1 MEWRGIAAKVLVF
14 VVGAAGV
21 VLAVFVVAPRLEAP
35 DQSAAQPLSRD
46 AIVEEVLASFG
57 EEDAGEDGQAD
68 AEAVKAAGL
77 LAIPSPLLPTAVEN
91 PVPGP
96 AMEPPAAAETGQLGA
111 AVAQGA
117 GLPEVLSPEE
127 VGTVMPE
134 PARAAS
140 APHVQTDDGPLAD
153 GPLAV
158 EAERI
163 TEPMLAAPEATAP
176 YEAVEEPEPEPA
188 EPVRDAQQLYGE
200 VLQETESARQSSRAG
215 LPRLEFEAPCGIQV
229 VETPPGAEDPSSA
242 SEPTAAS
249 AVEPRSEFSPR
260 PFVHSVAPAAVETVP
275 PSGGPAETAHSAGRA
290 GPPPSD
296 PVRVPHTLRG
306 VMGYRMPL
314 VSRQEMPDQIVSG
327 VLIPAH
333 TTYVIL
339 QPGYWELVGLSPDD
353 VKALRAFAEK
363 TKADPGAE
371 LSQPPARGWN
381 RFRLFRAKRAP
392 ADGN

>member
-14 VVGAAGV
+14 VAGAAGI
-21 VLAVFVVAPRLEAP
+21 VLVVFVVAPRLEAP
-35 DQSAAQPLSRD
+35 DQPLSRD

-57 EEDAGEDGQAD
+57 EEDAGEDGEAD
-68 AEAVKAAGL
+68 AEAVEAAGFM
-77 LAIPSPLLPTAVEN
+77 AIPSPLLPTAVEN
-91 PVPGP
+91 PVTGP

-111 AVAQGA
+111 AVAQRA

-127 VGTVMPE
+127 VEAVMSE
-134 PARAAS
+134 PARGAS
-140 APHVQTDDGPLAD
+140 APHVETDDGPLAD

-163 TEPMLAAPEATAP
+163 AEPMLAAPEATAP

-188 EPVRDAQQLYGE
+188 EPVRDAQQLSGE
-200 VLQETESARQSSRAG
+200 VLRETEAARQSSRAG
-215 LPRLEFEAPCGIQV
+215 LSRLEFEAPL
-229 VETPPGAEDPSSA
+229 GAEY
-242 SEPTAAS
+242 PTAAS
-249 AVEPRSEFSPR
+249 KATAAVEPRSEFSPR
-260 PFVHSVAPAAVETVP
+260 PFVHSVAPPAVETVP
-275 PSGGPAETAHSAGRA
+275 PSGGPAEAAANGARQ
-290 GPPPSD
+290 SD

-306 VMGYRMPL
+306 VMGYRLPL

-339 QPGYWELVGLSPDD
+339 QPGYWELVGLSPDE

-363 TKADPGAE
+363 TKADQGAE

-381 RFRLFRAKRAP
+381 PFRLLRTKRTP

>member
-1 MEWRGIAAKVLVF
+1 MKGGMKMEWRGIAAKVLVF
-14 VVGAAGV
+14 VAGAAGI
-21 VLAVFVVAPRLEAP
+21 VLVVFVVAPRLEAP
-35 DQSAAQPLSRD
+35 DQPLSRD
-46 AIVEEVLASFG
+46 AIVEGALASFG
-57 EEDAGEDGQAD
+57 EADG
-68 AEAVKAAGL
+68 EAVEAAGL
-77 LAIPSPLLPTAVEN
+77 MAIPSPLLPTADEN
-91 PVPGP
+91 PVAGP
-96 AMEPPAAAETGQLGA
+96 AMEPPAGAETGQPDA

-117 GLPEVLSPEE
+117 GGLEE
-127 VGTVMPE
+127 VMVALPD
-134 PARAAS
+134 PARVAS
-140 APHVQTDDGPLAD
+140 APHVETDD

-163 TEPMLAAPEATAP
+163 AQPMLAAPDATAP
-176 YEAVEEPEPEPA
+176 YEAVEELEAVPA
-188 EPVRDAQQLYGE
+188 EPVRDARQLSGE
-200 VLQETESARQSSRAG
+200 VLRETEAARQSSRAG
-215 LPRLEFEAPCGIQV
+215 LPRLEFEAPGGIQV
-229 VETPPGAEDPSSA
+229 GETTLGAEDPSTA

-260 PFVHSVAPAAVETVP
+260 SFARSD
-275 PSGGPAETAHSAGRA
+275 

-306 VMGYRMPL
+306 VMGYRIPL
-314 VSRQEMPDQIVSG
+314 VSRQEVPDQIVSG

-353 VKALRAFAEK
+353 VKALRAVAER
-363 TKADPGAE
+363 TKADQGAE

-381 RFRLFRAKRAP
+381 PFRLFRAKRTP

>member
-14 VVGAAGV
+14 VAGAAGI
-21 VLAVFVVAPRLEAP
+21 VLVVFVVAPRLEAP
-35 DQSAAQPLSRD
+35 DQPLSRD

-68 AEAVKAAGL
+68 AEAVEAAGL
-77 LAIPSPLLPTAVEN
+77 MAIPSPLLPTADEN

-96 AMEPPAAAETGQLGA
+96 AMEPPAGAETGQLDA

-127 VGTVMPE
+127 VEAVMSE
-134 PARAAS
+134 PARVAS
-140 APHVQTDDGPLAD
+140 APHVETDD

-163 TEPMLAAPEATAP
+163 AEPMLAASEATAP

-188 EPVRDAQQLYGE
+188 EPVQDAQQLSGE
-200 VLQETESARQSSRAG
+200 VLRETEAARQSSRAG
-215 LPRLEFEAPCGIQV
+215 LPRLEFEAPGGIQV
-229 VETPPGAEDPSSA
+229 VETPLGAEDP
-242 SEPTAAS
+242 PAAS
-249 AVEPRSEFSPR
+249 KATAAVEPRSEFSPR
-260 PFVHSVAPAAVETVP
+260 SFSRSNAPPAAEALE
-275 PSGGPAETAHSAGRA
+275 PSGG
-290 GPPPSD
+290 PSD
-296 PVRVPHTLRG
+296 PVRMPGTLRG
-306 VMGYRMPL
+306 VMGYRLPL
-314 VSRQEMPDQIVSG
+314 VSRQELPDQVVSG

-353 VKALRAFAEK
+353 VKAMRAFAEK
-363 TKADPGAE
+363 TKADQGAE

-381 RFRLFRAKRAP
+381 PFRLFRAKRTP